1 MVEAQH
7 KDQAAADIG
16 YSTVVWDRRIDDVMA
31 KDARAR
37 ARYRCVSALEK
48 WCSTVCSFTQGRSPK
63 VRNIVL
69 V

>member
-37 ARYRCVSALEK
+37 VAEK
-48 WCSTVCSFTQGRSPK
+48 ECHFSSS
-63 VRNIVL
+63 
-69 V
+69 